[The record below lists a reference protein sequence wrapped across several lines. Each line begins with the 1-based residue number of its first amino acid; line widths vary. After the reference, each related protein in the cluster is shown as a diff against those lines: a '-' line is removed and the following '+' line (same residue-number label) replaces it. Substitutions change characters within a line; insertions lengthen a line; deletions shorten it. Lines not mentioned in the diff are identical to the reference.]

1 MKFKSLYCVES
12 KKYIYIRNKK
22 IYFSDVPVLVA
33 PEKYDSKVTSL
44 SFNDKLFL
52 QEKCEIHH
60 ITCLVRFR
68 SKIKAIKN
76 VDLITK
82 SPYKYTMGDVA
93 LIKENINKPFPY
105 VYEFFK
111 DKVSQSAL
119 RAFIYRIKNK
129 NIE

>member
-12 KKYIYIRNKK
+12 EKYIYIRNKT
-22 IYFSDVPVLVA
+22 ICFSDVPVLVSS
-33 PEKYDSKVTSL
+33 EKYDSKVASL

-60 ITCLVRFR
+60 VRCLVKFK

-76 VDLITK
+76 LDLLTK
-82 SPYKYTMGDVA
+82 APYKYTMTDVA

-105 VYEFFK
+105 IYEFFK
-111 DKVSQSAL
+111 DRVSDSAL

-129 NIE
+129 KIE